1 MWFPIRLSKVMLHT
15 LDKLA
20 VAAEAEEIFTNKYKL
35 ILDCVSWDVLKKRK
49 TKYLI
54 SKSFSSWGGKSRP
67 R

>member
-1 MWFPIRLSKVMLHT
+1 MWFLIRLSKVMLHT

-20 VAAEAEEIFTNKYKL
+20 VAAEAEGILSNKHKL
-35 ILDCVSWDVLKKRK
+35 ILDYVSWDVLKKRK

-54 SKSFSSWGGKSRP
+54 SKSFSWSRKSRP

>member
-1 MWFPIRLSKVMLHT
+1 MLHT

-20 VAAEAEEIFTNKYKL
+20 VAAEAEGILSNKHKL
-35 ILDCVSWDVLKKRK
+35 ILDYVSWDVLKKRK

-54 SKSFSSWGGKSRP
+54 SKSFSWSGKSRP

>member
-1 MWFPIRLSKVMLHT
+1 MWFLIRLSKVMLHT

-20 VAAEAEEIFTNKYKL
+20 VAAEAEGILSNKHKL
-35 ILDCVSWDVLKKRK
+35 ILDYVSWDALKKRK

-54 SKSFSSWGGKSRP
+54 SKSFSWSGKSRP